1 MPPEV
6 VQRAEM
12 LSGLSQSLIDVL
24 PGRAVAGE
32 DHSKVLGARCFFDHS
47 ALCVVDVV
55 SGRMRLE
62 QETLASIEREVAV
75 SSCALDHPNELLGP
89 LCCACDQGR
98 VVRVG
103 KVVEV
108 ALLAEDP
115 RHHASLLCELMIH
128 VVENHTV
135 HDEEEVRRRGRPCL
149 IPDAASNISLVW
161 PAALTWNS

>member
-6 VQRAEM
+6 MQRAKM
-12 LSGLSQSLIDVL
+12 FSSRSQSLIDVL
-24 PGRAVAGE
+24 PGRTVAGE
-32 DHSKVLGARCFFDHS
+32 DHSEVLSVRCFFDHS

-55 SGRMRLE
+55 SGRMRFE
-62 QETLASIEREVAV
+62 HETRVPIEGEVAA
-75 SSCALDHPNELLGP
+75 SSCALDQPKDLLGS

-128 VVENHTV
+128 VVIDLTV
-135 HDEEEVRRRGRPCL
+135 HEEEEVRRNR
-149 IPDAASNISLVW
+149 ASLSD
-161 PAALTWNS
+161 T